1 MCIEKEQGQ
10 KIDIMVKSI
19 IRDKEGLFII
29 INTSIQ
35 QEGTVVLN
43 LCVSNSIALKNIIRN
58 WQNFKKNWCIH
69 IIMGNDNIPLSVI
82 DRLWRQRNQLRYKK
96 LEH

>member
-10 KIDIMVKSI
+10 KIDIMIKSI

-43 LCVSNSIALKNIIRN
+43 LCVSNSIALKKYH
-58 WQNFKKNWCIH
+58 Q
-69 IIMGNDNIPLSVI
+69 
-82 DRLWRQRNQLRYKK
+82 K
-96 LEH
+96 LTKLQEKLMHPHHSGK

>member
-35 QEGTVVLN
+35 QEGIVVLN

-58 WQNFKKNWCIH
+58 
-69 IIMGNDNIPLSVI
+69 
-82 DRLWRQRNQLRYKK
+82 
-96 LEH
+96 